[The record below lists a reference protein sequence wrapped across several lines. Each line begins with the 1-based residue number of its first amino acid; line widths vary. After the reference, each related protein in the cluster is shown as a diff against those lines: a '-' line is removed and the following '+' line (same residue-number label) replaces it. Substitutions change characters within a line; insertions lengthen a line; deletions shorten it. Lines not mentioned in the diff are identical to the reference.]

1 MIQDVLK
8 RLIHGEKNA
17 TIAREDGDDE
27 SESID
32 LNNIIQ
38 IVNDYQ
44 HLQFDQLL
52 IELFYKLIDNNS
64 NELIVELI
72 NSGVLNGEMILK
84 EMVGKSILRQVLL
97 LLNLHLLLYSIDC
110 SITIHNLW
118 TTKFILLP

>member
-1 MIQDVLK
+1 ML
-8 RLIHGEKNA
+8 LLL
-17 TIAREDGDDE
+17 EDGDDE

-72 NSGVLNGEMILK
+72 NSE
-84 EMVGKSILRQVLL
+84 
-97 LLNLHLLLYSIDC
+97 Y
-110 SITIHNLW
+110 
-118 TTKFILLP
+118 